1 MKKTGLSLLFW
12 LTTFAAIIIMF
23 MSAGWLLIT
32 VGLALIPVIILHI
45 VAGTRAINRSTF
57 LGKWILFSSLT
68 FLTFAF
74 ARPDFDD
81 VHEYSGL
88 STLMNYFDS
97 KSPKYVDTTNY
108 YFIPA
113 ILLILAT
120 VAIDIFIVVKSRR
133 PPPVPDNKDF
143 V

>member
-12 LTTFAAIIIMF
+12 LTTFAALIIML

-45 VAGTRAINRSTF
+45 LAGTKAISRSTF
-57 LGKWILFSSLT
+57 LGKWILISSLT
-68 FLTFAF
+68 FLAFAL

-88 STLMNYFDS
+88 SSLVNFLDS
-97 KSPKYVDTTNY
+97 KSDKYVQSTSY

-113 ILLILAT
+113 IILILAT
-120 VAIDIFIVVKSRR
+120 IAIDIYVVVKSRK
-133 PPPVPDNKDF
+133 PPPVPLNQDF

>member
-12 LTTFAAIIIMF
+12 LTTFAALIIMF

-45 VAGTRAINRSTF
+45 LAGTRAINRSTF
-57 LGKWILFSSLT
+57 LGKWILISSLT
-68 FLTFAF
+68 FLAFAL

-88 STLMNYFDS
+88 SSLVNFLDS
-97 KSPKYVDTTNY
+97 KSDKYVQSTSY

-113 ILLILAT
+113 IILILAT
-120 VAIDIFIVVKSRR
+120 VAIDICVVVKSRK
-133 PPPVPDNKDF
+133 PPPVPLNQDF

>member
-12 LTTFAAIIIMF
+12 LTTFAALIIMF

-45 VAGTRAINRSTF
+45 LAGTKAISRSAF
-57 LGKWILFSSLT
+57 LGKWILISSLT
-68 FLTFAF
+68 FLAFAL

-88 STLMNYFDS
+88 SSLMNFLDS
-97 KSPKYVDTTNY
+97 KSDKYVQSTSY

-113 ILLILAT
+113 IILILAT
-120 VAIDIFIVVKSRR
+120 VAIDIYVVVKSRK
-133 PPPVPDNKDF
+133 PPPVPLNQDF

>member
-12 LTTFAAIIIMF
+12 LTTFAALIIMF

-45 VAGTRAINRSTF
+45 LAGTRAINRSTF
-57 LGKWILFSSLT
+57 LGKWILISSLT
-68 FLTFAF
+68 FLAFAL

-88 STLMNYFDS
+88 SSLVNFLDS
-97 KSPKYVDTTNY
+97 KSDKYVQSTSY

-113 ILLILAT
+113 IILILAT
-120 VAIDIFIVVKSRR
+120 VAIDIYVVVMSRK
-133 PPPVPDNKDF
+133 PPPVPLKQDF